1 MTLAAAARAG
11 VATTT
16 LVLITGC
23 TSTTDEDP
31 DAAQTSP
38 TASAE
43 PSAAASA
50 VLPAVR
56 TGLGSFPAFPTGR
69 LPVSVAA
76 SLQAVL
82 DQAVADDIVRGAT
95 ASVIVAG
102 SGSWAGA
109 AGVGR
114 QGGALR
120 VDSRLLTA
128 SVGKTVTAAQ
138 ILRLVDDGKLT
149 LDDRASDYF
158 PARLSAFDANDATVR
173 DLLGMRSGLADPDNY
188 GTLVA
193 RGLTTPDLMAR
204 ADPPF
209 ASAGSTIQY
218 ANLNFLMLGEI
229 IEQVAGRPL
238 AQVMRAGVLAHPDL
252 GGLSHDGAKNA
263 MAADGWH
270 MRTDPA
276 TLARWGNELYGRRRR
291 QPRAARRD
299 DRLRRRVVR
308 PGSHRLHEPRRRH
321 LRHPGDRARRGRGVQ
336 LGQAGRL
343 PPYRPR
349 HLGPGQRGRLQR
361 GRLRV
366 DAAAAGCATVVGI
379 ASGREGNG
387 RSVALGVKQCRFSWG
402 KPVV

>member
-276 TLARWGNELYGRRRR
+276 TLARWGYELYGGGVVSPAQLGEMTDFGGEWYGLGVIDFTNPDAGTFDTPAIGHGGGEESNLVRLVAFLRTGLVISV
-291 QPRAARRD
+291 QANAD
-299 DRLRRRVVR
+299 EFSEVDSVLTRLRQVVQ
-308 PGSHRLHEPRRRH
+308 PS
-321 LRHPGDRARRGRGVQ
+321 
-336 LGQAGRL
+336 
-343 PPYRPR
+343 
-349 HLGPGQRGRLQR
+349 
-361 GRLRV
+361 
-366 DAAAAGCATVVGI
+366 
-379 ASGREGNG
+379 
-387 RSVALGVKQCRFSWG
+387 
-402 KPVV
+402 